1 MLAKFVRAAALAF
14 FMLPFVSH
22 QSFANEGAIKS
33 ATGKPVVEV
42 AFVFDGYVR
51 EQAKKSPAKPAD
63 SFDRAV
69 AETLRAQVKR

>member
-1 MLAKFVRAAALAF
+1 MLAKFARAAALAF

-22 QSFANEGAIKS
+22 QGFSNEGVPSVARI
-33 ATGKPVVEV
+33 KPVVEV
-42 AFVFDGYVR
+42 AFVLDEYVR

-63 SFDRAV
+63 SFDHAV